1 MPQGQSKVPQSQKR
15 PRRQDERDL
24 FSGTGEGVPLS
35 TTVDKWKENALGEH
49 ASLENVA
56 EGWGLLVGPFQNLG
70 PEVRRT
76 NTVRK
81 TVDLYPRDALSRQLS
96 EE

>member
-1 MPQGQSKVPQSQKR
+1 MPQGQSKVSQSQKR

-24 FSGTGEGVPLS
+24 FSGTGEGVPPS

-70 PEVRRT
+70 PEG
-76 NTVRK
+76 
-81 TVDLYPRDALSRQLS
+81 
-96 EE
+96 EEDEHCEEDRGFVP